1 MEHKPN
7 IINGQESITYQKKH
21 FQLSRECQVDQV
33 KQTCQIVQ
41 HNQLS
46 SRPPAS
52 RHLDQWKHNQFQEN
66 CHLDKR
72 IVISTSCISSLW
84 MSTGSPPPSLPLFS
98 ATCSAL
104 SALSALSE
112 LSALSALCKC
122 LTSRELCLVI
132 FSRHKDQGVLV
143 AYGNYGE
150 PHLEASQVQSLH
162 LQLSLRPRL
171 SCE

>member
-1 MEHKPN
+1 MVRRISSN
-7 IINGQESITYQKKH
+7 QKKH
-21 FQLSRECQVDQV
+21 YQLSRECQVDQV

-104 SALSALSE
+104 SAQTWDLSKNLHDRRFQGKKITQKTRNFRHLLNHDKKCVNALNWDKTSK
-112 LSALSALCKC
+112 KC
-122 LTSRELCLVI
+122 SVTM
-132 FSRHKDQGVLV
+132 
-143 AYGNYGE
+143 
-150 PHLEASQVQSLH
+150 
-162 LQLSLRPRL
+162 
-171 SCE
+171 